1 LVWKIL
7 VQTLYAR
14 FTAHLDA
21 ALDALEAEGALPSGV
36 DRRNVTVEPPR
47 DPSHGDLSTNAAMVL
62 AKGAGT
68 NPRALAAL
76 LEPKLAALAEVSA
89 VEIAG
94 PGFINLR
101 LTDETWRDELR
112 SISAQG
118 AAYGRS
124 QVGAGKRV
132 NVEYVS
138 ANPTGPMHMG
148 HCRGAVVGDALA
160 SLLEYAGYAVTREY
174 YVNDAGG
181 QVDTLARSVHL
192 RYREALGEDVGEIPE
207 GLYPG
212 DYLIP
217 VAAELA
223 AAHGDA
229 FVSKPEGDWLMLFRE
244 AAVAAMLVLIRD
256 DLALLGIH
264 HDVFASEADVQRAK
278 KPEAAEAVLRSRDLV
293 YDGVLEAPKGE
304 ADPDWEPVTLPLF
317 RSTQFG
323 DDQDRP
329 IKKSN
334 GQWTY
339 FGADMAYHFQ
349 KAETADILIDI
360 WGADHAG
367 TVKRIKAAVAALTD
381 GQKTFDVKIVQMVR
395 LLRGGEPVK
404 MSKRSGNFVTLADV
418 VREVGKDV
426 VRFTML
432 TRKADAQMDFDF
444 AKVVEASKDNPVFY
458 VQYAHAR
465 IASIGR
471 KVAEAGMLPTSVRPE
486 LVEGQL
492 ASTGS
497 ARTVCDLSL
506 LDTEDL
512 ELAKLASQFPRI
524 VEAAAAAHE
533 PHRIAFYLYDLAASF
548 HAYYNVG
555 NDRPERRILVVNN
568 APLTLSR
575 LFMSDAIGQII
586 ANGLSIMGVAAAL
599 EM

>member
-1 LVWKIL
+1 V
-7 VQTLYAR
+7 TLYAR
-14 FTAHLDA
+14 FAAHLDA
-21 ALDALEAEGALPSGV
+21 ILNALEAEGALTPGLE
-36 DRRNVTVEPPR
+36 RKALTVEPPR
-47 DPSHGDLSTNAAMVL
+47 DASHGDLSTNAAMVL
-62 AKGAGT
+62 AKGAGM
-68 NPRALAAL
+68 NPRALAEL
-76 LEPKLAALAEVSA
+76 LVPKLAALEEVSSA
-89 VEIAG
+89 DIAG

-101 LTDETWRDELR
+101 ITEDTWRGEVAA
-112 SISAQG
+112 IAEAG

-124 QVGAGKRV
+124 NLGAGKTV

-160 SLLEYAGYAVTREY
+160 SLLEYAGHTVIREY

-217 VAAELA
+217 VAQKLA
-223 AAHGDA
+223 AEHSNA
-229 FVSKPEGDWLMLFRE
+229 FVGKPESDWLILFRE
-244 AAVAAMLVLIRD
+244 AAVAAMLVMIKD

-264 HDVFASEADVQRAK
+264 HDVFASEALVQREK
-278 KPEAAEAVLRSRDLV
+278 KPEAAEAFLRARDLV
-293 YDGVLEAPKGE
+293 YDGELEAPKGE
-304 ADPDWEPVTLPLF
+304 VDPDWEPVTLPLF

-329 IKKSN
+329 IKKSD
-334 GQWTY
+334 GSWTY

-349 KAETADILIDI
+349 KAEKADMLIDI

-367 TVKRIKAAVAALTD
+367 TVKRIRAAVAALTE
-381 GQKTFDVKIVQMVR
+381 GKKPFDVKLVQMVR

-432 TRKADAQMDFDF
+432 TRKSDAQMDFDF

-465 IASIGR
+465 ICSIAR
-471 KVAEAGMLPTSVRPE
+471 KVEEAGM
-486 LVEGQL
+486 
-492 ASTGS
+492 TGE
-497 ARTVCDLSL
+497 VDLSL
-506 LDTEDL
+506 LDAEDL
-512 ELAKLASQFPRI
+512 ELAKLAAQFPRI
-524 VEAAAAAHE
+524 VESAAIANE
-533 PHRIAFYLYDLAASF
+533 PHRVAFYLYDLAASF
-548 HAYYNVG
+548 HAYYNMG
-555 NDRPERRILVVNN
+555 NDRPDRRILVVNN
-568 APLTLSR
+568 AALTVSR
-575 LFMSDAIGQII
+575 LFLGQVIGQII
-586 ANGLSIMGVAAAL
+586 ANGLSIMGVTPAQ